1 MAAPSAVRR
10 LLLAT
15 GFLVLV
21 QAGVGLVINLYG
33 LFPTHHRGSQ
43 AEAHRIR
50 AYESFAWAVGHGT
63 LALAVHTALGLTL
76 VLLSIVAAVRA
87 VLLRQ
92 RAVAFW
98 TVLGTLLVI
107 GAAVFGGSFLASG
120 KTLDS
125 LLMALFALSAEL
137 CFHLAV
143 DLLPSGRHGPVA
155 TLR

>member
-1 MAAPSAVRR
+1 MAAPSTVRR
-10 LLLAT
+10 LLLVT

-33 LFPTHHRGSQ
+33 LFPAHHRGSQ
-43 AEAHRIR
+43 AGAHRAG

-63 LALAVHTALGLTL
+63 FALAVHTALGLTL

-92 RAVAFW
+92 RAVAVS
-98 TVLGTLLVI
+98 TVLGALLVI
-107 GAAVFGGSFLASG
+107 GAALFGGSFLSSG

-125 LLMALFALSAEL
+125 LLMALFALSAEV
-137 CFHLAV
+137 CFHLAI
-143 DLLPSGRHGPVA
+143 DLLPSGRHGAVA

>member
-1 MAAPSAVRR
+1 MAASRAVRR

-33 LFPTHHRGSQ
+33 LFPVHHRGSP
-43 AEAHRIR
+43 AEPHRIR
-50 AYESFAWAVGHGT
+50 TYESFTWAVGHGT
-63 LALAVHTALGLTL
+63 FALAVHTALGLTL
-76 VLLSIVAAVRA
+76 VLLSIVTAARA
-87 VLLRQ
+87 VLLRR

-98 TVLGTLLVI
+98 TVLGALLVI
-107 GAAVFGGSFLASG
+107 GAAAFGGSFLANG
-120 KTLDS
+120 KTLNS

-143 DLLPSGRHGPVA
+143 DLLPSDRHGAVA